1 MVTAGQWR
9 AMAMVSRL
17 RPSMRSCERVLAK
30 RCTSKSP
37 NPPGVAWATEAGQCA
52 CLGTEGEMP
61 SYRPELNNDII
72 WCFGAPTMV
81 YHCSSQVL
89 IGKA

>member
-1 MVTAGQWR
+1 M
-9 AMAMVSRL
+9 L
-17 RPSMRSCERVLAK
+17 RRDLQQC
-30 RCTSKSP
+30 
-37 NPPGVAWATEAGQCA
+37 PPGSYASPTSWIATCVNPDDNQAYLIAYQDCCGKDSCGQCA

-72 WCFGAPTMV
+72 WCFGAPSMV
-81 YHCSSQVL
+81 YHCSSQVV